1 MKRVKWLL
9 LFSLILNVIGLVF
22 FVIGFSTHFWLESD
36 KNYRTSSGFESVS
49 TRVPVKLCHN
59 VGPRCFVDKFRLR
72 ITAIP
77 IKCSIGRLIVNQYC
91 IKFKFSSQF
100 GKFFYQNHWIEM
112 MSNSFTWE
120 QGVVIMLE
128 CIVVLSLYPE
138 MQKHLIIKIG
148 ICFGN
153 FNQLNQKTPTFM
165 YCFFKLKWLF
175 YVLSRISNLIISEHH
190 RSMQFLQNY
199 KCLFFLQFECI
210 SHLGYLIPNGLLI
223 IISHLGD

>member
-72 ITAIP
+72 IKAIP
-77 IKCSIGRLIVNQYC
+77 IVILVDRLLITLWSSIFLLNSGNN
-91 IKFKFSSQF
+91 
-100 GKFFYQNHWIEM
+100 FYQNPRIEM

-120 QGVVIMLE
+120 WGVVIMLE

-138 MQKHLIIKIG
+138 MQKDLIIKIG

-153 FNQLNQKTPTFM
+153 FN
-165 YCFFKLKWLF
+165 
-175 YVLSRISNLIISEHH
+175 
-190 RSMQFLQNY
+190 
-199 KCLFFLQFECI
+199 
-210 SHLGYLIPNGLLI
+210 
-223 IISHLGD
+223 